1 MINLMILTSNVFEII
16 GDYFLNLPM
25 EIIVSLGIM
34 LLIAIFSIIIGN
46 KMKKADP
53 LAKPTT
59 AVFIGEFIVGGI
71 VNFVEDLMG
80 KGYKSYYGYFV
91 MIAMYFPLAFITGL
105 LNLPSPISYF
115 AVPLVFGIITFV
127 HIHWTAIKTNKWGYF
142 ERFVSPT
149 PILLPINI
157 LTTPMT
163 IVSLSARLLGNALAG
178 TIIMALVYWATGNVA
193 EALTGLGFNFVGP
206 LITPA
211 FHAYFDLFGA
221 FVQTLVFL
229 SLTCLFIAA
238 EGPEEN

>member
-1 MINLMILTSNVFEII
+1 MILTSSFLDII
-16 GDYFLNLPM
+16 KNYILDLPM
-25 EIIVSLGIM
+25 EIIVSLAIM
-34 LLIAIFSIIIGN
+34 LVIAIFSIIIGN

-53 LAKPTT
+53 LAKQTT
-59 AVFIGEFIVGGI
+59 GVFIGEFIVGGI
-71 VNFVEDLMG
+71 ANYAEGLMG
-80 KGYKSYYGYFV
+80 TRYKNYYHYFV
-91 MIAMYFPLAFITGL
+91 LVAMYFPLAFITGL

-115 AVPLVFGIITFV
+115 AVPLTFGVITFGL
-127 HIHWTAIKTNKWGYF
+127 IHGTAIKNNKWRYF

-149 PILLPINI
+149 WILLPINI
-157 LTTPMT
+157 LTTPMV

-178 TIIMALVYWATGNVA
+178 TIIMALIYWATGLVA
-193 EALTGLGFNFVGP
+193 ELLTGSIFNFVGP
-206 LITPA
+206 IIAPA